1 MNGKDY
7 YQVLGVDRKATQK
20 EIKEAYRH
28 LARKYHPDVNPG
40 DKKAEDRFKEIS
52 AAYAV
57 LGDAERRKKYDTL
70 GSAWQ
75 HGPPP
80 GGGFGGTTVDFGDLG
95 DIGFGDLFDSLF
107 GRVGGRAASQRE
119 RASDRGSDVN
129 YDVEI
134 GVAESVLGTN
144 RTLRLTIQDPCAQCR
159 GTGGKVQTCPACG
172 GSGRQGGGR
181 TILSL
186 AACPQCQGSGEILA
200 GSCSVC
206 GGSGAVTRNRSIEV
220 KIPAGVGEGSKVRV
234 AGEGQAGLGSSKRG
248 DLFLRV
254 HVREDGVFKR
264 KGQDVVGEAWIT
276 FPDAALGAEIT
287 VPTVRG
293 SAKVK
298 VPAGTQDGQTLR
310 LRGLGA
316 PALNGKAK
324 GDQLVQVRI
333 SVPTKLN
340 EEGRRLVER
349 VKDLYGSGQ
358 QP

>member
-7 YQVLGVDRKATQK
+7 YQVLGLERKATQK
-20 EIKEAYRH
+20 DIRDAYRR

-40 DKKAEDRFKEIS
+40 DKKAEGRFKEIS
-52 AAYAV
+52 AAYAI
-57 LGDAERRKKYDTL
+57 LGDAERRKKYDAS

-75 HGPPP
+75 QGPPP
-80 GGGFGGTTVDFGDLG
+80 GGGFGTTTVDFGDLG

-119 RASDRGSDVN
+119 RGSDRGSDVN

-144 RTLRLTIQDPCAQCR
+144 RTLRLTMQDPCAQCR
-159 GTGGKVQTCPACG
+159 GTGGKVQPCPACGGTGRQRGGGTIFSLGVCPQCRGSGEILSGSCPACG
-172 GSGRQGGGR
+172 GSG
-181 TILSL
+181 
-186 AACPQCQGSGEILA
+186 
-200 GSCSVC
+200 SV
-206 GGSGAVTRNRSIEV
+206 SRNRSIEM
-220 KIPAGVGEGSKVRV
+220 KIPAGVGEGAKVRV
-234 AGEGQAGLGSSKRG
+234 AGEGQAGLGNGKRG

-254 HVREDGVFKR
+254 HVREDEVFKR
-264 KGQDVVGEAWIT
+264 KGQDVVSEAWIT
-276 FPDAALGAEIT
+276 FPDAALGSEIS
-287 VPTVRG
+287 VPTVGG

-349 VKDLYGSGQ
+349 VRDLYGTGQ